1 MITLTKTK
9 LVSAKWDETN
19 LSIDVI
25 DELIDEQYSYE
36 EKKGSMYFT
45 GRIGEDTK
53 VSVFAH
59 TRSNVMNIICSK
71 KETVLR
77 VQEWC
82 RDMEENT
89 EDLKTDVTTFDIL
102 GAKYGSPEKVCGL
115 SIQSC

>member
-102 GAKYGSPEKVCGL
+102 GAKY
-115 SIQSC
+115 SIIIKTYWEIER